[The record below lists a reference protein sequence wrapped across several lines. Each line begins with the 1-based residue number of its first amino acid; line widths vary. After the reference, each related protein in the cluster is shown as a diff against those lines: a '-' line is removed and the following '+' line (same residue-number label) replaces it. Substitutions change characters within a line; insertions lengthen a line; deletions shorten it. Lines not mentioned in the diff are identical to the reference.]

1 MRYAVFPVFMI
12 TGMRVLHLFFCFNW
26 LLSCLVF
33 FVMKNIGK
41 VELINAT
48 ETCLLNCF
56 SRGLDIIWINILYKI
71 LSNELELKIIY
82 QQNVSA
88 GKKSAILF

>member
-1 MRYAVFPVFMI
+1 MLYSVLLYDRYDKLDIFFFLFHVIFAPLDIFM
-12 TGMRVLHLFFCFNW
+12 
-26 LLSCLVF
+26 
-33 FVMKNIGK
+33 VMINIVK
-41 VELINAT
+41 IELINAT

-88 GKKSAILF
+88 GKKLAILF